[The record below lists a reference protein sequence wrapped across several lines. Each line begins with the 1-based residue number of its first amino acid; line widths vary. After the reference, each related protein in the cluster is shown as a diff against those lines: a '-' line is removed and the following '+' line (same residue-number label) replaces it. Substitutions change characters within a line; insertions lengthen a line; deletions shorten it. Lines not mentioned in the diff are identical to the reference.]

1 MCYDLR
7 CLAHVYL
14 HCVDWIYGV
23 FVCVRNLPVS
33 QVRLPYLKRLG
44 PMVVLEFA

>member
-1 MCYDLR
+1 MLR
-7 CLAHVYL
+7 STVSGPRL

-33 QVRLPYLKRLG
+33 QVSLLYLKRLG
-44 PMVVLEFA
+44 PMIVLEFA